1 MDSASLFGDAEVL
14 ALHQLRLLEG
24 MATAGHKRAATDA
37 LPTASRKA
45 VALPD
50 VWKLTKGIEPHPWQQ
65 QCIEKWRKNK
75 GRGTVKVVTGAG
87 KTLLALFTAELL
99 QNVEDKDLRVVIV
112 VPTIVLMHQWY
123 DTVLKHGNLPADA
136 IGRLGG
142 GYDEDFGDPRRVLIT
157 VLASASAQLPKLVK
171 EADVEEHLMFVAD
184 ECHRAGASQ
193 MSKVFKTKRRWSLGL
208 SATPEREDDDTSS
221 YDKSLLGKKLGPI
234 IYEFTLSDALRESL
248 VPKFTIHHYG
258 LSMTVEERQRYEAL
272 SRSITDAM
280 SQLKSH
286 RDAGSDGDF
295 FSWARSIASR
305 NQGEMGA
312 IAMRF
317 ISDASKRRELLSRME
332 ARHDAVVVLL
342 RQEFTNNPDARV
354 ILFHESIREVEHL
367 FAHLHK
373 LHLPVIMEHSKL
385 PDSIRETGLEIFRKG
400 IARIIVSARS
410 LIEGF
415 NVPAVDIGII
425 VASSGSV
432 RQRIQSLGRML
443 RRHRGPSGEEKT
455 SCIHVLYAADSSDES
470 IYRKLDWD
478 ETTGVDSNRFYLW
491 DLESEPRSQDG
502 PPRTPLPS
510 EMQIDAYSLEAGN
523 RYPGQYEGAE
533 LSCDSQRNVTNT
545 AGQYAVDTADLVDAI
560 LKIKGT
566 GGRFRVTPKRH
577 FVLVRIPADEEW
589 ETLYVTQL
597 TKPLR
602 FDVPA
607 RQSRSN
613 EEAVDW
619 ARRARA
625 GDLYPFS
632 SLPLIDDGLR
642 FKRKSGGVISKRVR
656 GGEAFARRGDRAE
669 NACKGADAARVVA
682 TITELQK
689 VGQKVSR
696 IEINKARHVLYR
708 EAGQLR
714 FICALNEGLEFPHT

>member
-1 MDSASLFGDAEVL
+1 M
-14 ALHQLRLLEG
+14 
-24 MATAGHKRAATDA
+24 
-37 LPTASRKA
+37 
-45 VALPD
+45 
-50 VWKLTKGIEPHPWQQ
+50 
-65 QCIEKWRKNK
+65 
-75 GRGTVKVVTGAG
+75 
-87 KTLLALFTAELL
+87 
-99 QNVEDKDLRVVIV
+99 
-112 VPTIVLMHQWY
+112 
-123 DTVLKHGNLPADA
+123 
-136 IGRLGG
+136 
-142 GYDEDFGDPRRVLIT
+142 
-157 VLASASAQLPKLVK
+157 
-171 EADVEEHLMFVAD
+171 
-184 ECHRAGASQ
+184 
-193 MSKVFKTKRRWSLGL
+193 
-208 SATPEREDDDTSS
+208 
-221 YDKSLLGKKLGPI
+221 
-234 IYEFTLSDALRESL
+234 
-248 VPKFTIHHYG
+248 
-258 LSMTVEERQRYEAL
+258 
-272 SRSITDAM
+272 
-280 SQLKSH
+280 
-286 RDAGSDGDF
+286 
-295 FSWARSIASR
+295 
-305 NQGEMGA
+305 
-312 IAMRF
+312 
-317 ISDASKRRELLSRME
+317 
-332 ARHDAVVVLL
+332 VVLL
-342 RQEFTNNPDARV
+342 RQEFTNNLDARV

-682 TITELQK
+682 AITELQK